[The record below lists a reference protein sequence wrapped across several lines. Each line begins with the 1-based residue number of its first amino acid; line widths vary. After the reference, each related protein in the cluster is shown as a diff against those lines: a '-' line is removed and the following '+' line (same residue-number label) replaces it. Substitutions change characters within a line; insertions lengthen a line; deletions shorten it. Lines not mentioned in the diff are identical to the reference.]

1 MGTEHSEDLSEVRPD
16 IWAVVLCGPKVYL
29 GSIDAASPDEAKLL
43 LEHGRTI
50 HIRPAYEVSVTL
62 IPVRGPD
69 GQPAIS
75 KQMSAEPF
83 LLSLEGSGL
92 LLIPTGLSLFCDMK
106 AGDATRYKTL
116 VDQAAKLAMNARA
129 AQSGLAIP

>member
-1 MGTEHSEDLSEVRPD
+1 MGTESSEDLSNVRPD

-29 GSIDAASPDEAKLL
+29 GSIDAASPDDARMLF
-43 LEHGRTI
+43 EHGRTI
-50 HIRPAYEVSVTL
+50 SIRPAYEINVAL

-69 GQPAIS
+69 GQPGIS

-106 AGDATRYKTL
+106 SGDAARYKTL
-116 VDQAAKLAMNARA
+116 ADQAAKLAMNARA
-129 AQSGLAIP
+129 AQSGLALP